1 MIFKY
6 VVIMKGSNG
15 RYIIILLC
23 ISEIGIAII
32 PRKEIVSYFRG
43 GAETKLTSN
52 FGFYF

>member
-6 VVIMKGSNG
+6 VIMKGSNG
-15 RYIIILLC
+15 RYIIILIC
-23 ISEIGIAII
+23 ISEIGIAI